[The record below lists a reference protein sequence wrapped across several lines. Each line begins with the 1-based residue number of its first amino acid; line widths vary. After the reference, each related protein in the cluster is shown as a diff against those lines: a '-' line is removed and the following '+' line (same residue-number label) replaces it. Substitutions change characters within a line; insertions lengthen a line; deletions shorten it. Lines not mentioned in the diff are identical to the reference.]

1 MAATETVAKGRG
13 RPRAFDEDEVL
24 DALVQLFWEQ
34 GFEAASMNEIVEA
47 AGLNKSSLYNAFG
60 SKDELFFTVL
70 ERYLDHRE
78 AMLLAS
84 LGEGGLDA
92 LEGFFAMVR
101 MELGSE
107 VGAHGCLAVNATT
120 ELGLRDSR
128 AAVLSERYRTT
139 IRTGFRGPLE
149 RAAEAGEI
157 DPALVDAY
165 AATLTSAMLGL
176 SVTARGG
183 ASTAELNATVDS
195 IEALVR
201 SWKR

>member
-1 MAATETVAKGRG
+1 MAPTDTTTKGRG

-24 DALVQLFWEQ
+24 NALVELFWEQ

-60 SKDELFFTVL
+60 SKDELFFQVL
-70 ERYLDHRE
+70 ERYLDARE

-84 LGEGGLDA
+84 MGEGGLEA
-92 LEGFFAMVR
+92 LTGFFEMVR
-101 MELGSE
+101 MELVSE
-107 VGAHGCLAVNATT
+107 SGGRGCLAVNTTT
-120 ELGLRDSR
+120 ELGLRDTR
-128 AAVLSERYRTT
+128 AAELSERYRTT
-139 IRTGFRGPLE
+139 IRSGFRGPLE
-149 RAAEAGEI
+149 RAADAGEI
-157 DPALVDAY
+157 DPDLVEAY
-165 AATLTSAMLGL
+165 VATLTAAMLGL

-183 ASTAELNATVDS
+183 ASDAELSTTVDS